1 MNKPIALVGLLALA
15 LLAACS
21 KPASTGAQN
30 KATPVA
36 AAEPAA
42 KPATGRAEYLT
53 KVLSTIDTTPQCQ
66 PFRDQL
72 EQAGPAL
79 SEELKPDE
87 MNQINDI
94 VGQAYAAGCLR
105 RQ

>member
-21 KPASTGAQN
+21 KPAPTEAQS
-30 KATPVA
+30 KATPGA

-72 EQAGPAL
+72 EQAGRVQA
-79 SEELKPDE
+79 EELSSDE
-87 MNQINDI
+87 MNEVNDI